1 MLAGLKRLRKKAGL
15 TQVELAMALGSKSTG
30 LVSMWETGQRS
41 PRSKYL
47 PKIAEVL
54 GCSIDEL
61 YKSGE

>member
-1 MLAGLKRLRKKAGL
+1 MQGIKKLRQARGL
-15 TQVELAMALGSKSTG
+15 TQVELAEAIG
-30 LVSMWETGQRS
+30 VSQVTVSDWERRGIM
-41 PRSKYL
+41 PKADKL